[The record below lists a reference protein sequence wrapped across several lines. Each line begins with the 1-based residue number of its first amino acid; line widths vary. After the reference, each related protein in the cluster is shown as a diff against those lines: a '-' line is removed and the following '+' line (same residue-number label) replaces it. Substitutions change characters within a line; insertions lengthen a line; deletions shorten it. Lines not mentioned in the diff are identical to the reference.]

1 MSKIMK
7 RLVIIAISLLAI
19 SLTNNDGRNRTDD
32 IEQFIT
38 KMYNEKL
45 YEDYDFLQKYCS
57 PMLLKKLQDAYPYD
71 SDDVA
76 YAIWLFRSGQ
86 QDDRPGSDGK
96 SVMLEVKAD
105 GNWYVYTALDMG
117 WEFTN
122 RIKVCYGE
130 GGIVIEDL
138 VTDR

>member
-1 MSKIMK
+1 MK
-7 RLVIIAISLLAI
+7 RSVIIAISLLAI
-19 SLTNNDGRNRTDD
+19 SLTDIFGQNRTDD

-45 YEDYDFLQKYCS
+45 YENYDFLQKHCS
-57 PMLLKKLQDAYPYD
+57 PELLKKLQDAYPYD

-76 YAIWLFRSGQ
+76 YATWLFRSGQ

-105 GNWYVYTALDMG
+105 GDWYVYSALDMG

-130 GGIVIEDL
+130 GGIVIVDI

>member
-1 MSKIMK
+1 MK

-19 SLTNNDGRNRTDD
+19 SLTDIVGQNRTDD

-76 YAIWLFRSGQ
+76 YATRLFRSGQ

-130 GGIVIEDL
+130 GGIVIVDI

>member
-45 YEDYDFLQKYCS
+45 YEELS
-57 PMLLKKLQDAYPYD
+57 KKLASYPNMHVLGFTKDISTLMD
-71 SDDVA
+71 SADL
-76 YAIWLFRSGQ
+76 YLT
-86 QDDRPGSDGK
+86 
-96 SVMLEVKAD
+96 KA
-105 GNWYVYTALDMG
+105 
-117 WEFTN
+117 
-122 RIKVCYGE
+122 
-130 GGIVIEDL
+130 GGISVSSSSSSSAL
-138 VTDR
+138 